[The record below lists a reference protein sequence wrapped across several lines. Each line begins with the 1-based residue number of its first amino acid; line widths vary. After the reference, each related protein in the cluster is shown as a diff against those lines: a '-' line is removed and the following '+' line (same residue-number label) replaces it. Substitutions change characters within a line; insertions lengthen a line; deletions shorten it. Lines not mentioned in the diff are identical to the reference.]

1 MRTTLTLDDDLAAQL
16 RQIAQRSG
24 ESFKEVI
31 NSTLRR
37 GLSHGAKPAPR
48 LTRFRVQP
56 KACGFRP
63 GVDVTKLNQLADE
76 LEMEDFC
83 REVAEDV
90 AQR

>member
-1 MRTTLTLDDDLAAQL
+1 MRTTLTLDDDLAMQL

-37 GLSHGAKPAPR
+37 GLSRGAKPTPG
-48 LTRFRVQP
+48 LTRFRVQA

-76 LEMEDFC
+76 LEMEDFR
-83 REVAEDV
+83 RELADDV
-90 AQR
+90 ARR